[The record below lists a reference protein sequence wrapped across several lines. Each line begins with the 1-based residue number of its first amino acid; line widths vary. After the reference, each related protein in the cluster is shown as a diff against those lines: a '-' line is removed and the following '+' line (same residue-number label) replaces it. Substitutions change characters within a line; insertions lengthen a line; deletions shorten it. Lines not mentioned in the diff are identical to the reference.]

1 MKPLTSS
8 RRWPLLVLPVL
19 GCIALL
25 MLVVLMFGLGDVEDS
40 FKRFANALLTSFSA
54 TAAILAVAMWSYA
67 DSREKPL
74 SAVIAMLAMAAVGAI
89 LTIAL
94 LSYGSDLL
102 LEANGSA
109 LAQILYN
116 IVQLLVIIS
125 ALVIAGG
132 LVLGIAFALLSKR
145 SVSSLFDEE
154 E

>member
-74 SAVIAMLAMAAVGAI
+74 SAGIALLAMAAVGAI

-145 SVSSLFDEE
+145 SVPSLFDEE